1 MSGTIQGT
9 TGAGGGA
16 AAAATATKGTTGLAG
31 DFNTFLT
38 LLTTQ
43 LQNQDPTKAM
53 DTNEMTNQLVSFAGV
68 EQQIAMNAHLTRLI
82 GLQQGAQLTT
92 AAPLIG
98 ERVEVESNRLSLQ
111 DGSATLRLPAAG
123 TVQQAVIRVL
133 DSAGR
138 ILREDTV
145 KLGSAA
151 RDWQWD
157 GKTRAGQRMPDGA
170 YDFAVAGLDA
180 QGAVQP
186 VTATVVGT
194 ATAARRPS
202 GGDIQL
208 QLGAVSVGF
217 DAMRG
222 IANP

>member
-9 TGAGGGA
+9 TGAGGSA
-16 AAAATATKGTTGLAG
+16 AAAGGKAKTGLAG

-68 EQQIAMNAHLTRLI
+68 EQQIAMNANLTRLI
-82 GLQQGAQLTT
+82 GLQQGAQLTA

-98 ERVEVESNRLSLQ
+98 ERVEVESDRLSLQ
-111 DGSATLRLPAAG
+111 DGSATLRLPTAG
-123 TVQQAVIRVL
+123 PVQQAVIRVL

-151 RDWQWD
+151 QDWRWD
-157 GKTRAGQRMPDGA
+157 GRTKAGQRLPDGA
-170 YDFAVAGLDA
+170 YGFAVAGLDA
-180 QGAVQP
+180 QGAAQTVA
-186 VTATVVGT
+186 ATVVGT

-202 GGDIQL
+202 GGDVQL